1 MDATK
6 GPHKARPVKATR
18 LNVRVSGK
26 RTMVCI
32 RKDTLEQLIKAKG
45 SLAEAKVVI
54 QAVAQNVP
62 ADIENRSAWIETR
75 LLSLISFGTEATQN
89 APRH

>member
-1 MDATK
+1 
-6 GPHKARPVKATR
+6 
-18 LNVRVSGK
+18 
-26 RTMVCI
+26 MVCI